1 MKKVILI
8 PFILLSVLQLT
19 GQTVDKSELKEYFL
33 DAEFF
38 FAQEEY
44 YDALYDYMEL
54 YNNGYRDNAN
64 INYRM
69 GICYLNVPGQ
79 KDKSISFLNVATN
92 TVTTKYKSGSF
103 KETRAPLDAWL
114 FLGNAYRVNNQ
125 LDKAIEV
132 YTQYKSLTKSAGEI
146 QYADQQIAACK
157 LAIQFMNEPLAIR
170 KTNLGAPVNTNSSN
184 FKAVVSGD
192 GRKLVYMNEL
202 PFYDAVYFST
212 FVDHA
217 WTEPVNITPQIES
230 DGDQYVSSLS
240 FDGST
245 LYLTRESNFDCD
257 IMISRFENDK
267 WTKSVPLGGNI
278 NTKYWESHASVSKN
292 GKTLFFTSNRKGGP
306 GSMDIFISRL
316 NELGQWGEPV
326 ALGTTINTVLN
337 EDTPFITDNDSLLF
351 FSSQGHITMGGYDIF
366 SSRLL
371 PSGEWSEPENLKVPI
386 NTTDDD
392 LFYFPWHNGKI
403 GYFSL
408 YDKEGIGKEDIY
420 AFQTASDKT
429 YAEVLA
435 ELVKDELPPAPIVP
449 EETALAKEKPVS
461 DTARLAEMVVLAEKV
476 SAEPLKTTD
485 AQTDDTSKPEI
496 QAEKK
501 AEETPVDMVREIEL
515 NPVYFTFD
523 NFQLSETGK
532 SELKKLADLMQT
544 IPASTLKLFGYA
556 DAIGT
561 AEYNTILSEKRAIA
575 AMKFMISLGIEAKRL
590 KATGLGETNF
600 IAINKNP
607 DGTDNPEGRRLNRRI
622 EFEIWGI
629 DTDKIRIVRPAIPE
643 NLQYK
648 GK

>member
-1 MKKVILI
+1 MKKVNLI
-8 PFILLSVLQLT
+8 PFLLLSVLQLT

-69 GICYLNVPGQ
+69 GICYLNIPGQ

-103 KETRAPLDAWL
+103 KETSAPIDAWL

-125 LDKAIEV
+125 IDKAIEV

-170 KTNLGAPVNTNSSN
+170 KTNLGPPVNTNSSN

-202 PFYDAVYFST
+202 PFYDAVYFSAFT
-212 FVDHA
+212 DHA

-245 LYLTRESNFDCD
+245 LYLTKESNFDCD

-278 NTKYWESHASVSKN
+278 NTKYWESHASVSNN
-292 GKTLFFTSNRKGGP
+292 GKTLYFTSNRKGGP
-306 GSMDIFISRL
+306 GSMDIFIARL

-326 ALGTTINTVLN
+326 AIGETINTVLN
-337 EDTPFITDNDSLLF
+337 EDTPFITDNDSLLY

-366 SSRLL
+366 CSKLL
-371 PSGEWSEPENLKVPI
+371 PAGEWSEPENLKYPI
-386 NTTDDD
+386 STTDDD
-392 LFYFPWHNGKI
+392 LFYYPWHNGKI
-403 GYFSL
+403 GYFSV
-408 YDKEGIGKEDIY
+408 YDKDGIGKEDIY

-435 ELVKDELPPAPIVP
+435 ELVKDENPPFVP
-449 EETALAKEKPVS
+449 EVTALTEEKPVS
-461 DTARLAEMVVLAEKV
+461 DTAPAVLEELAEQVQ
-476 SAEPLKTTD
+476 AEPPAITGV
-485 AQTDDTSKPEI
+485 QTGDESKPET
-496 QAEKK
+496 QTEKMAK
-501 AEETPVDMVREIEL
+501 EITDERISEIVL
-515 NPVYFTFD
+515 NPVYFAFD
-523 NFQLSETGK
+523 NFQLSETGI

-544 IPASTLKLFGYA
+544 IPESTLKLFGYA

-561 AEYNTILSEKRAIA
+561 AEYNTILSEKRAVV
-575 AMKFMISLGIEAKRL
+575 AMKFMISLGIAAKRL
-590 KATGLGETNF
+590 SAIGLGETNF
-600 IAINKNP
+600 VAINKNP

-629 DTDKIRIVRPAIPE
+629 DTDKIMIVRPAIPE
-643 NLQYK
+643 NLRYK